1 MKALSISSILLV
13 LIGFFSLLHSETT
26 VSRERQL
33 FNEGWLFAKGDDPDS
48 AQADFNDSKWRKLNL
63 PHDWAIEGPFKY
75 EYPGETGKLQYWG
88 PVWYRKH
95 FNVPAGDRG
104 KRFYLDVDGAMSNST
119 VFLNGQ
125 PAGGW
130 PYGYSSWRV
139 DLTPF
144 LRPGE
149 DNTLAIRLANPPESS
164 RWYPGAGIYRNVW
177 LVKTSPVHIG
187 QWGVSITTPEITKE
201 SATVDFKVTVD
212 NRSSSE
218 VDLKISTKV
227 FKADAGGA
235 KIGEA
240 VASAGPADL
249 KVSPGVS
256 ATASLNATVS
266 NPKLW
271 DVKSPNRYVSVTTVE
286 KDGKVVDSYPQPFGI
301 RAIEWTADNGFLL
314 NGERVQIKGVCNHH
328 DLGALGGAINVRAME
343 RQIELLK
350 EMGCNAIRT
359 SHNPPAPELLDL
371 CDRMGMLVMDEAFD
385 MWAIAKKKND
395 YHTFFPEWHEKDLR
409 AMIRRDRNHPSVI
422 LWSVGNEVHEQLDK
436 TGPEL
441 AATLAAIARSEDP
454 TRLATACCHRVD
466 VATNGFQKG
475 LDVLGYNYKPMYYG
489 DFQKANPGRP
499 ILGSE
504 TASALSSRGE
514 YFFPVTTAK
523 EDSMF
528 NFQVSSYD
536 SYAPTWGTKAEG
548 EFKGQEMFPFVAGEF
563 VWTGFDYLGEPTPY
577 NQDATNL
584 LNASNPKEKER
595 LQKEL
600 QELGKV
606 EVPSRSSYFGIF
618 DLAGF
623 KKDRFYLYQSHWLPE
638 LPMAHIFPHWN
649 WPERVGQVTPVH
661 VYTSGEEAELFLN
674 GKSQGRKNMGEYE
687 YRLHWDDVVYEPG
700 ELKVVAYKDGK
711 EWAQEVVKT
720 TGPASKVTLHPD
732 REKIKAD
739 GKDLSYVTVTIA
751 DNDGALV
758 PRSKN
763 PVKFEISG
771 PGKILAVDNGDPTSF
786 EPFQAKERK
795 AFNGLALV
803 IVQSTK
809 EAGKIVLKAASPG
822 LDPAEVEIQS
832 SLK

>member
-1 MKALSISSILLV
+1 MKAPSISSILLV
-13 LIGFFSLLHSETT
+13 LLGFSSLVHSEIT

-95 FNVPAGDRG
+95 FTVPAGDRG

-125 PAGGW
+125 SVGGW

-201 SATVDFKVTVD
+201 SASVDLRVAVD

-218 VDLKISTKV
+218 VDLKISTKI
-227 FKADAGGA
+227 FEADSDGA
-235 KIGEA
+235 KSGEA

-249 KVSPGVS
+249 KVAPGAS
-256 ATASLNATVS
+256 ADATLTATVS

-286 KDGKVVDSYPQPFGI
+286 QDGKVVDSYPQPFGI
-301 RAIEWTADNGFLL
+301 RTIEWTADNGFLL

-359 SHNPPAPELLDL
+359 SHNPPAPELPDL

-441 AATLAAIARSEDP
+441 AAKLAAIARSEDP

-466 VATNGFQKG
+466 VATNGFQRG
-475 LDVLGYNYKPMYYG
+475 LDVLGYNYKPMHYG

-523 EDSMF
+523 EDSMY

-606 EVPSRSSYFGIF
+606 EVPSRSSYFGIS

-661 VYTSGEEAELFLN
+661 VYTSGDEAELFLN
-674 GKSQGRKNMGEYE
+674 GKSQGRKKMGEYE

-711 EWAQEVVKT
+711 EWAQETVKT
-720 TGPASKVTLHPD
+720 TGPAAKVTLQPD
-732 REKIKAD
+732 RAKINAD

-751 DNDGALV
+751 DKDGAPV

-809 EAGKIVLKAASPG
+809 EPGRIVLKATSPG
-822 LDPAEVEIQS
+822 LDPAEVKIKTE
-832 SLK
+832 

>member
-1 MKALSISSILLV
+1 MNVPQKYCVLLALLCLS
-13 LIGFFSLLHSETT
+13 SLLHAAPSPG
-26 VSRERQL
+26 REKEL
-33 FNEGWLFAKGDDPDS
+33 FNDGWLFAKGDDPNS
-48 AQADFNDSKWRKLNL
+48 TQEDFNDSTWRKLTL

-95 FNVPAGDRG
+95 FTVPAGDRG
-104 KRFYLDVDGAMSNST
+104 RRFYLDVDGAMSNAK
-119 VFLNGQ
+119 VFMNGHSV
-125 PAGGW
+125 GGW
-130 PYGYSSWRV
+130 PYGYASWRV

-144 LRPGE
+144 IKPGE
-149 DNTLAIRLANPPESS
+149 ENLLAIRLASLENSS
-164 RWYPGAGIYRNVW
+164 RWYPGAGFYRNVW
-177 LVKTSPVHIG
+177 LVKTAPIHVG
-187 QWGVSITTPEITKE
+187 QWGVSITTPEVTKD
-201 SATVDFKVTVD
+201 SATVDLKVTVD
-212 NRSSSE
+212 NRSSS
-218 VDLKISTKV
+218 VADLKIATKI
-227 FKADAGGA
+227 FEADASGG
-235 KIGEA
+235 KTGSP

-249 KVSPGVS
+249 KVAPGAS

-266 NPKLW
+266 KPRLW

-286 KDGKVVDSYPQPFGI
+286 QDGKVVDTYTQPFGI
-301 RAIEWTADNGFLL
+301 RTIKFTADNGFLL
-314 NGERVQIKGVCNHH
+314 NGERVQINGVCNHH
-328 DLGALGGAINVRAME
+328 DLGALGAAINVRAME

-385 MWAIAKKKND
+385 AWITPKRTND
-395 YHTFFPEWHEKDLR
+395 YSTLFHEWHEKDLR
-409 AMIRRDRNHPSVI
+409 AIVRRDRNHPCI
-422 LWSVGNEVHEQLDK
+422 IMWSIGNEVHKEQK
-436 TGPEL
+436 TPEGMKIAGEL
-441 AATLAAIARSEDP
+441 RAIVHSEDA
-454 TRLATACCHRVD
+454 TRPVTAGCNMAEA
-466 VATNGFQKG
+466 ATNGFQKQ
-475 LDVLGYNYKPMYYG
+475 LDVLGCNYKAMNYG
-489 DFQKANPGRP
+489 EFHDANPGLP
-499 ILGSE
+499 IIGSE
-504 TASALSSRGE
+504 TASAFSSRGE
-514 YFFPVTTAK
+514 YFFPVTAKK
-523 EDSMF
+523 EDGMV

-536 SYAPTWGTKAEG
+536 SFAPTWGTRAEG

-577 NQDATNL
+577 NKDITIL
-584 LNASNPKEKER
+584 LNASNPQEKARLKKEI
-595 LQKEL
+595 

-606 EVPSRSSYFGIF
+606 DIPSRSSYFGIL

-638 LPMAHIFPHWN
+638 FPMVHIFPHWN

-661 VYTSGEEAELFLN
+661 VYTSGDEAELFLN
-674 GKSQGRKNMGEYE
+674 GKSQGRKKMGEYE
-687 YRLHWDDVVYEPG
+687 YRLHWDDVIYEPG

-720 TGPASKVTLHPD
+720 TGPAAKVTLQPD
-732 REKIKAD
+732 RAKIHAD

-751 DNDGALV
+751 DKDGVPV

-803 IVQSTK
+803 IVQSTN
-809 EAGKIVLKAASPG
+809 EPGRIVLKATSPG
-822 LDPAEVEIQS
+822 LDPAEVKIKTE
-832 SLK
+832 

>member
-1 MKALSISSILLV
+1 MLV
-13 LIGFFSLLHSETT
+13 VLCLCSLLRAAPPDGRET
-26 VSRERQL
+26 EL
-33 FNEGWLFAKGDDPDS
+33 FNEGWLFAKGDNPGS
-48 AQADFNDSKWRKLNL
+48 AQEDFNDSKWRKLNL

-177 LVKTSPVHIG
+177 LVKTSPVHVG

-218 VDLKISTKV
+218 ADLKISTKV

-235 KIGEA
+235 KSGEA
-240 VASAGPADL
+240 VASAGPVDL

-271 DVKSPNRYVSVTTVE
+271 DLKSPTRYVSVTTIE

-301 RAIEWTADNGFLL
+301 RSIEWTADNGFLL

-638 LPMAHIFPHWN
+638 FPMVHIFPHWN

-661 VYTSGEEAELFLN
+661 VYTSGDEAELFLN
-674 GKSQGRKNMGEYE
+674 GKSQGRKKMGEYE
-687 YRLHWDDVVYEPG
+687 YRLRWDDLIYEPG

-711 EWAQEVVKT
+711 EWAQETVKT
-720 TGPASKVTLHPD
+720 TGPAAKVTLQPD
-732 REKIKAD
+732 RETIKAD

-751 DNDGALV
+751 DNDGVLV

-763 PVKFEISG
+763 PLKFEISG

-822 LDPAEVEIQS
+822 LDPAEVKIQTE
-832 SLK
+832 

>member
-1 MKALSISSILLV
+1 MKVFSISLILLV
-13 LIGFFSLLHSETT
+13 LFGFYSLLHSETT

-33 FNEGWLFAKGDDPDS
+33 FNEGWLFAKGDDPSS
-48 AQADFNDSKWRKLNL
+48 ALVDFNDSKWRKLNL

-95 FNVPAGDRG
+95 FTVPVGDRG
-104 KRFYLDVDGAMSNST
+104 RRLYLDVDGAMSNST
-119 VFLNGQ
+119 VFLNGH
-125 PAGGW
+125 AVGGW
-130 PYGYSSWRV
+130 PYGYASWRV

-144 LRPGE
+144 IKPGE
-149 DNTLAIRLANPPESS
+149 ENTLAIRLANPPESS

-177 LVKTSPVHIG
+177 LVKTAPVHVG
-187 QWGVSITTPEITKE
+187 QWGVSITTPEVTKE
-201 SATVDFKVTVD
+201 SATVDMNVTVD
-212 NRSSSE
+212 NHSSSE
-218 VDLKISTKV
+218 ADLKIAAQIFEV
-227 FKADAGGA
+227 NAGGA
-235 KIGEA
+235 KTGEA

-249 KVSPGVS
+249 MVAPGAS
-256 ATASLNATVS
+256 ATSALNATVS

-271 DVKSPNRYVSVTTVE
+271 DVKSPSRYVSVTTVE
-286 KDGKVVDSYPQPFGI
+286 QDGKIVDTYTQPFGI
-301 RAIEWTADNGFLL
+301 RTIEFTADNGFLL
-314 NGERVQIKGVCNHH
+314 NGERVQINGVCNHH
-328 DLGALGGAINVRAME
+328 DLGALGAAINVRAME

-350 EMGCNAIRT
+350 EMGCKAIRT

-385 MWAIAKKKND
+385 MWAIAKKSND

-441 AATLAAIARSEDP
+441 AAKLAAIVRSEDP
-454 TRLATACCHRVD
+454 TRPATACCHRAD

-489 DFQKANPGRP
+489 DFQKSNPGRP

-514 YFFPVTTAK
+514 YFFPVTPAK

-536 SYAPTWGTKAEG
+536 SYAPIWGTKAEG

-600 QELGKV
+600 RKLGKV

-623 KKDRFYLYQSHWLPE
+623 KKDRFYLYQSHWRPE
-638 LPMAHIFPHWN
+638 LPMLHIFPHWN

-661 VYTSGEEAELFLN
+661 VYTSGDEAELFLN
-674 GKSQGRKNMGEYE
+674 GKSQGRKKMGEYE
-687 YRLHWDDVVYEPG
+687 YRLHWDDVIYEPG

-711 EWAQEVVKT
+711 EWAQEVVRT
-720 TGPASKVTLHPD
+720 TGPAEKVMLQPD
-732 REKIKAD
+732 RAKIRAD

-751 DNDGALV
+751 DKDGVLV
-758 PRSKN
+758 PRTNN

-771 PGKILAVDNGDPTSF
+771 PGKILAVDNGDATSF

-803 IVQSTK
+803 VVQSTK
-809 EAGKIVLKAASPG
+809 EPGRIVLKATSPDLKASEVKIQ
-822 LDPAEVEIQS
+822 AE
-832 SLK
+832 